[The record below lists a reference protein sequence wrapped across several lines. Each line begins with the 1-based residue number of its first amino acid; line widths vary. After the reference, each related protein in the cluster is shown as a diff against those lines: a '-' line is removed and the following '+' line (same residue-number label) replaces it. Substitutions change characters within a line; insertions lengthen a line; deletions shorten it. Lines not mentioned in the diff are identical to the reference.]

1 MEAQLEYL
9 SFNRVGGYYELTSHY
24 IDCHLGCFDIKDS
37 AMSWPISEKMN
48 REIEADIKEVL
59 SAHNEFQRQ
68 KIARGEK
75 PDYYPDAP
83 RSNIRCRYQN
93 YP

>member
-1 MEAQLEYL
+1 M
-9 SFNRVGGYYELTSHY
+9 VV
-24 IDCHLGCFDIKDS
+24 
-37 AMSWPISEKMN
+37 SWLKLASLPYKGSNVNCSEKMN
-48 REIEADIKEVL
+48 AQIEADIKEVL